1 MKTPPGIEA
10 WVYAVLVVAAVVS
23 LALVLE
29 APSNMIATDVV
40 YQGF

>member
-1 MKTPPGIEA
+1 MKTSPGLET
-10 WVYAVLVVAAVVS
+10 WGYAVLVAAAVVS

-29 APSNMIATDVV
+29 APSTMIATDVV

>member
-1 MKTPPGIEA
+1 MKTPRGIET
-10 WVYAVLVVAAVVS
+10 WLYAVLVAAAVIS